1 MLVGTKCII
10 LCRVMNLGGTTGI
23 PSSRPICG
31 REVLF
36 CIPLSLREGA
46 LRHRSCREPDGA
58 RRQAQCKLRDDEAIP
73 TKFGDCFGQKYTALA
88 TTGKN
93 NLEVRMLDKLGEI
106 EKSALDSLQSI
117 TDQAALETWRVAN
130 LGRSSPLMM
139 AFSELGKLSKEE
151 RPVVGAAAN
160 RVKVALE
167 SAFES
172 QSQAVKNAALAKSLE
187 EEKLDVTLPGR
198 TKHIGRL
205 HPSTQQLR
213 RVLDILA
220 EMGFQVYTSPEVE
233 TDEMNFQLLNFPPHH
248 PARDMQDT
256 IYIEA
261 GERGDNPILL
271 RTQTSPGQIRAM
283 RYFSSLNPSD
293 PPPIRVASPG
303 MCFRHEQITARSE
316 VQFNQ
321 VEGLAVGKN
330 ITFADLKGTIADFV
344 RRMFGEGARLRFR
357 ASYFPFTEPSAEVD
371 VECFVCGGKGCQVC
385 KNSGW
390 LEILGCGMV
399 HPVVLQNGGY
409 DPKIYSGY
417 AWGMGPERQLM
428 LRNKINDIRYF
439 WGNDV
444 RFLEQF

>member
-1 MLVGTKCII
+1 
-10 LCRVMNLGGTTGI
+10 
-23 PSSRPICG
+23 
-31 REVLF
+31 
-36 CIPLSLREGA
+36 
-46 LRHRSCREPDGA
+46 
-58 RRQAQCKLRDDEAIP
+58 
-73 TKFGDCFGQKYTALA
+73 
-88 TTGKN
+88 
-93 NLEVRMLDKLGEI
+93 MLDRLEEI
-106 EKSALDSLQSI
+106 KSTGLIALQSVKNE
-117 TDQAALETWRVAN
+117 TELEAWRVAH
-130 LGRSSPLMM
+130 LGRNSPLMQI
-139 AFSELGKLSKEE
+139 FSGLGALSPQE
-151 RPVVGAAAN
+151 RPKVGHEAN
-160 RVKVALE
+160 FVKTI
-167 SAFES
+167 FEGVLKEKKEAIK
-172 QSQAVKNAALAKSLE
+172 QHELAKSLE
-187 EEKLDVTLPGR
+187 EEALDVTLPGR
-198 TKHIGRL
+198 AKHIGRL

-213 RVLDILA
+213 RVLEILA

-248 PARDMQDT
+248 PAREMQDT
-256 IYIEA
+256 IYVEA
-261 GERGDNPILL
+261 GERGDNSILL

-321 VEGLAVGKN
+321 VEGLAIGKN

-344 RRMFGEGARLRFR
+344 SRMFGEGARLRFR

-409 DPKIYSGY
+409 DPKIYSGF